1 MSYQNFK
8 QKIWSKAID
17 RELERVFVFADG
29 TNQEYSGQI
38 KGLGDTVR
46 ILGIGKPTVIEHDLI
61 DGDITLDEVEKVA
74 DTSVSLV
81 VDKAAYFNYGVGDI
95 DKAQGAGNVM
105 ATLNTESSEE
115 VANKIDL
122 HIANLVHPDFNTVGV
137 QKYSTSN
144 TEIDKDNVMQ
154 IFDGVQQKL
163 YENDVNPAT
172 PVEIILPPWLYMVF
186 REAYQKIDTDNSEYL
201 TNGKVARYGNMTIK
215 MSNNVA
221 HKTIGAGQ
229 NAKEH
234 YYVQVR
240 TKRAIAVAMSD
251 AHTEAY
257 RPEKSFTDAVKG
269 FKLYGAK
276 IVRPKELVC
285 LECSLKEA

>member
-8 QKIWSKAID
+8 AKIWSKAID
-17 RELERVFVFADG
+17 RDLERVFVFADG
-29 TNQEYSGQI
+29 TNQSYSGEI

-46 ILGIGKPTVIEHDLI
+46 IKGVGKPTVTEHDLR
-61 DGDITLDEVEKVA
+61 DGDITLSTPEKVA

-81 VDKAAYFNYGVGDI
+81 VDKAAYFNYAVGDI
-95 DKAQGAGNVM
+95 DKEQGAGNVM
-105 ATLNTESSEE
+105 AVLNTESSEE

-122 HIANLVHPDFNTVGV
+122 HIANLVHPDYNTVGV
-137 QKYSTSN
+137 QRYSATN
-144 TEIDKDNVMQ
+144 TVIDKDNVMSV
-154 IFDGVQQKL
+154 FDAVQQKL

-172 PVEIILPPWLYMVF
+172 EVEIILPPWLYMVF
-186 REAYQKIDTDNSEYL
+186 RQAYQKVDTDNSEYL
-201 TNGKVARYGNMTIK
+201 TNGKVAKYGNMTIK

-221 HKTIGAGQ
+221 HKTVSS
-229 NAKEH
+229 KEH

-240 TKRAIAVAMSD
+240 TKRAIAVAMSE

-257 RPEKSFTDAVKG
+257 RPESAFADAVKG

-276 IVRPKELVC
+276 IVRPKELVM
-285 LECSLKEA
+285 LECSAN

>member
-8 QKIWSKAID
+8 AKIWAKAID
-17 RELERVFVFADG
+17 RDLERVFVFADG
-29 TNQEYSGQI
+29 TNQQYSGEI

-46 ILGIGKPTVIEHDLI
+46 IKGVGKPTVTEHDLI
-61 DGDITLDEVEKVA
+61 NGDITLSAPEKVA

-81 VDKAAYFNYGVGDI
+81 VDKAAYFNYAVGDI
-95 DKAQGAGNVM
+95 DKEQGAGNVM
-105 ATLNTESSEE
+105 AVLNTESSEE

-122 HIANLVHPDFNTVGV
+122 HIANLVHPDVNTVGV
-137 QKYSTSN
+137 QTYANSN
-144 TEIDKDNVMQ
+144 TVITAANVMSV
-154 IFDGVQQKL
+154 FDGVQQKL

-172 PVEIILPPWLYMVF
+172 EVEIILPPWLYMVF
-186 REAYQKIDTDNSEYL
+186 RQAYQAKDTDNSEYL
-201 TNGKVARYGNMTIK
+201 TNGKVAKYGNMTIK

-221 HKTIGAGQ
+221 HKTVSS
-229 NAKEH
+229 KEH

-240 TKRAIAVAMSD
+240 TKRAIAVAMSE

-257 RPEKSFTDAVKG
+257 RPEASFADAVKG

-276 IVRPKELVC
+276 IVRPKELVM
-285 LECSLKEA
+285 LECSAN